1 MSDAAALVIFCGL
14 VFLIGAIHARRKL
27 MRRTTGGSGSVEN
40 VRTSTRHAVDDG
52 EARNRSATANRGGAT
67 YKTCGGCPRCDGSP
81 FEAPRETL
89 RALATPVRP
98 RGLEPLDIAA
108 AIIVPAIVFLCWALL
123 TLLVIAHE
131 RETEQ
136 RDGRETEA
144 ESFTRT

>member
-1 MSDAAALVIFCGL
+1 VSDAAALVIFCGL

-40 VRTSTRHAVDDG
+40 VRTSTRHAFDDG
-52 EARNRSATANRGGAT
+52 ETRNRNATANRGGAT

-81 FEAPRETL
+81 FEGAKAL
-89 RALATPVRP
+89 QSLATPVRP

-108 AIIVPAIVFLCWALL
+108 AIIVPAIVFLCWLML

-131 RETEQ
+131 KADDQRRGREAETE
-136 RDGRETEA
+136 
-144 ESFTRT
+144 SLTRT

>member
-1 MSDAAALVIFCGL
+1 VSDAAALVIFCGL

-27 MRRTTGGSGSVEN
+27 MRRTAIGRGGVEN
-40 VRTSTRHAVDDG
+40 VRTSTRNAFANG
-52 EARNRSATANRGGAT
+52 QARNRIATANSCGAT
-67 YKTCGGCPRCDGSP
+67 REDCGGCPRCYGSAGEGA
-81 FEAPRETL
+81 EAIRS
-89 RALATPVRP
+89 LATPIRH
-98 RGLEPLDIAA
+98 RDIDPLDMAA

-136 RDGRETEA
+136 REGRTAEA

>member
-40 VRTSTRHAVDDG
+40 VRTSTRHVVDDG
-52 EARNRSATANRGGAT
+52 EARNRNAKANSRGAT

-89 RALATPVRP
+89 RALATPVRH
-98 RGLEPLDIAA
+98 RDIDPLDMAA
-108 AIIVPAIVFLCWALL
+108 AIIVPAIVFLCWLML

-131 RETEQ
+131 KADDQRRGREAETE
-136 RDGRETEA
+136 
-144 ESFTRT
+144 SLTRT

>member
-40 VRTSTRHAVDDG
+40 VRTSTRHAFDDG
-52 EARNRSATANRGGAT
+52 ETRNRNATANRGGAT
-67 YKTCGGCPRCDGSP
+67 YKTCGGCPRCDGSASQGA
-81 FEAPRETL
+81 EAL

-98 RGLEPLDIAA
+98 RGLEPLDMAA
-108 AIIVPAIVFLCWALL
+108 AIIVPAIVFLCWLML

-131 RETEQ
+131 KADDQRRE
-136 RDGRETEA
+136 RKAEA
-144 ESFTRT
+144 ESFTQT